1 MTKVAVLM
9 VTFNGERYIEEQ
21 LTSILNQKLDDDIA
35 LDIYV
40 RDNAS
45 TDNTVAILNKYKKE
59 NKIKLKLLE
68 NDGPAVSFLALIRET
83 IGYDYYFLC
92 DQDDYWDEEKV
103 RISLGRMKNEKV
115 PTMFFSNAE
124 LVNEKMETMNCTV
137 YKKEPPHD
145 LMSIACSGGILGC
158 TVAFNSELR
167 KYILN
172 IPVKKEQI
180 IMHDYLLAL
189 VCAAMDGRI
198 IYYEKPLVK
207 YRQHGNNVVGVSTS
221 VKSKIIARLKNIYK
235 RNDVSISEQTKLVL
249 DSLKD
254 YVSNN
259 NANKLRR
266 IVNYKKNSLTKL
278 SLALSSQTKY
288 YSFTGSLSIR
298 LGILMGN
305 I

>member
-1 MTKVAVLM
+1 MVKVAVLM
-9 VTFNGERYIEEQ
+9 VTFNGEKYIEEQ
-21 LTSILNQKLDDDIA
+21 LASILNQKLDDDIA
-35 LDIYV
+35 VDIYV

-68 NDGPAVSFLALIRET
+68 NDGPAVSFLSLIKET
-83 IGYDYYFLC
+83 VGYDYYFLC
-92 DQDDYWDEEKV
+92 DQDDYWNEEKV
-103 RISLGRMKNEKV
+103 RISLDWMTNNKV

-145 LMSIACSGGILGC
+145 LMTIACSGGILGC

-172 IPVKKEQI
+172 IPLNKEQI
-180 IMHDYLLAL
+180 IMHDFLLAL
-189 VCAAMDGRI
+189 VCAAVNGKI
-198 IYYEKPLVK
+198 IYYDKTLVK
-207 YRQHGNNVVGVSTS
+207 YRQHGNNVVGVSLS
-221 VKSKIIARLKNIYK
+221 LRSKLLARLKNAYK
-235 RNDVSISEQTKLVL
+235 KNDISISEQTELVL
-249 DSLKD
+249 DTLKN
-254 YVSNN
+254 YIPNKN
-259 NANKLRR
+259 INKLKRV
-266 IVNYKKNSLTKL
+266 VNYRKNILTKL
-278 SLALSSQTKY
+278 SLAFSSQIKY
-288 YSFTGSLSIR
+288 YSVGSSISVR